1 MKRATHQRLNLITS
15 LSLAAGLAGAIAWNL
30 ATIFIRLEIW
40 WPALVLPVPGLA
52 IWIGLVTLS
61 ALSGRKTTPHPHSYR
76 LLYSSPP
83 GWEDARVRQALL
95 TLLKSGTGLDIIWAK
110 DGTASN
116 GTANNGGE
124 IGCWLTIAGY
134 RGVLERLVRDVFP
147 NGAVEASDPP
157 EIGPGI
163 VILHWQQA
171 APAPVELCKQA
182 GIDGVYYRWVSEKT
196 AIVAIWGP
204 ATGDVAQQ
212 LAQPEDVLTGQG
224 SALLSPKFSGDNP
237 WPTLPPF
244 PQTDTYPGLS
254 VVSTLV
260 RSAPTLRLNGQPA
273 LKMGQDSEAQPV
285 GFALPDLDGLQ
296 LLYITGQATE
306 RVVINMVQ
314 QAVQA
319 RRPVLLLDGQ
329 GVVTTR
335 LARRLLRAVATERV
349 LLCDV
354 ERPAQSR
361 FRLNPLWL
369 PEAAETRVRALSLGW
384 PAWLREQG
392 VTAAGLGLAAFR
404 HTQVAVML
412 TALVAQERGLTLDV
426 PGLCEALHAPDF
438 LKLVDPEIWAGCGLL
453 DDDLWD
459 WWQREGRLTSTF
471 DMHLR
476 LAHLRDR
483 LNALLDLPEYSVL
496 WRGPYL
502 EPLAALGNG
511 QSLFWRLPDPRRR
524 LPAYIISQLLAL
536 NTLLTA
542 WSEVHAPVIFLHEL
556 QTEGWLERLTAFPN
570 VRLVLSSARAKTKP
584 GSAQP
589 SSLLL
594 SRLDEVPAWVQQ
606 SLPDIRPTDLK
617 RLPPNRLL
625 LKCKGELCTVDFEQ

>member
-1 MKRATHQRLNLITS
+1 
-15 LSLAAGLAGAIAWNL
+15 
-30 ATIFIRLEIW
+30 
-40 WPALVLPVPGLA
+40 
-52 IWIGLVTLS
+52 
-61 ALSGRKTTPHPHSYR
+61 
-76 LLYSSPP
+76 
-83 GWEDARVRQALL
+83 
-95 TLLKSGTGLDIIWAK
+95 
-110 DGTASN
+110 
-116 GTANNGGE
+116 
-124 IGCWLTIAGY
+124 
-134 RGVLERLVRDVFP
+134 
-147 NGAVEASDPP
+147 
-157 EIGPGI
+157 
-163 VILHWQQA
+163 
-171 APAPVELCKQA
+171 
-182 GIDGVYYRWVSEKT
+182 
-196 AIVAIWGP
+196 VAIWGP
-204 ATGDVAQQ
+204 AAGDVAQQ
-212 LAQPEDVLTGQG
+212 LAYPEDVLTGRG
-224 SALLSPKFSGDNP
+224 SVLLSPKFSGDNL

-244 PQTDTYPGLS
+244 PQTDNYPGLS
-254 VVSTLV
+254 AVSTLT
-260 RSAPTLRLNGQPA
+260 RSAPALRLNGLPA
-273 LKMGQDSEAQPV
+273 LKLGQDSEAQSI

-296 LLYITGQATE
+296 LLHITGQETE
-306 RVVINMVQ
+306 RMVINMVQ

-319 RRPVLLLDGQ
+319 HRPVLLLDGQ

-335 LARRLLRAVATERV
+335 LARRLLRDVATERV

-369 PEAAETRVRALSLGW
+369 PEAAETRVRALSTGW

-412 TALVAQERGLTLDV
+412 TALVAQERGLVLDV
-426 PGLCEALHAPDF
+426 PGLCEALQAPDF
-438 LKLVDPEIWAGCGLL
+438 LKLVEFGTWAGSGLL

-459 WWQREGRLTSTF
+459 WWQGEGRLTSSF

-502 EPLAALGNG
+502 EPLAALGSG

-524 LPAYIISQLLAL
+524 LSTYIVSQLLAL

-542 WSEVHAPVIFLHEL
+542 WSEAHAPLIFLHEL
-556 QTEGWLERLTAFPN
+556 QAEGWLERLVAFSN
-570 VRLVLSSARAKTKP
+570 ARLVLSSARAKAKP

-617 RLPPNRLL
+617 RLPPNRFL
-625 LKCKGELCTVDFEQ
+625 LKCRGELCTVDMEP